1 MIHTFEHVIQLMG
14 PRQEQQS
21 WVWISDF
28 NGFGLRNL
36 NPAIAL
42 HANKLFST
50 YYAERL
56 GCFMLLGAPRL
67 FSGLYNVLTPVLDP
81 TTKQKLL
88 FVDRTEAAMR
98 QAFASLFDDE
108 LSQWLMM
115 EVTHNDTNSI
125 RQRKRYADTPARKA
139 TTDWATEV
147 PFVRQGAEIDGHNMH
162 GTPSFLKLLNTMETP
177 WQKTFFH
184 CQPTNDAA

>member
-1 MIHTFEHVIQLMG
+1 MG
-14 PRQEQQS
+14 VWLEQ
-21 WVWISDF
+21 
-28 NGFGLRNL
+28 
-36 NPAIAL
+36 
-42 HANKLFST
+42 
-50 YYAERL
+50 
-56 GCFMLLGAPRL
+56 LGAPRL

-125 RQRKRYADTPARKA
+125 RQRKR
-139 TTDWATEV
+139 
-147 PFVRQGAEIDGHNMH
+147 
-162 GTPSFLKLLNTMETP
+162 
-177 WQKTFFH
+177 
-184 CQPTNDAA
+184 